1 MSFKT
6 LINSNVTNAF
16 SLVGDLATDVQFTNI
31 TVTGYDFGNQTVN
44 STTISPITIKGII
57 TKSYRTNDDKPRINA
72 DIILKSSDI
81 DEILLVGGSTRIPA
95 IRDLLEKKFPTKIRS
110 NINPDEA
117 VALGAAIS
125 GGLVAVYI

>member
-57 TKSYRTNDDKPRINA
+57 TKSYRTTFFK
-72 DIILKSSDI
+72 
-81 DEILLVGGSTRIPA
+81 
-95 IRDLLEKKFPTKIRS
+95 
-110 NINPDEA
+110 
-117 VALGAAIS
+117 
-125 GGLVAVYI
+125 

>member
-16 SLVGDLATDVQFTNI
+16 SLVGDLATNVQFTNV

-44 STTISPITIKGII
+44 STAIAPITIKGII
-57 TKSYRTNDDKPRINA
+57 TNSYRTNDNDKPRINA

-81 DEILLVGGSTRIPA
+81 DSKVLDNYDSVIFGGNTYAINKYDDNGFIINITVGR
-95 IRDLLEKKFPTKIRS
+95 
-110 NINPDEA
+110 EA
-117 VALGAAIS
+117 
-125 GGLVAVYI
+125 

>member
-31 TVTGYDFGNQTVN
+31 TVTGYNFGNQTVN
-44 STTISPITIKGII
+44 STAISPITIKGII
-57 TKSYRTNDDKPRINA
+57 TKSYRTNDNDKPRINA

-81 DEILLVGGSTRIPA
+81 DSKIIDNYDSIIFGGNTYAINSYEDNGFIINITVGKEG
-95 IRDLLEKKFPTKIRS
+95 
-110 NINPDEA
+110 
-117 VALGAAIS
+117 
-125 GGLVAVYI
+125 

>member
-81 DEILLVGGSTRIPA
+81 DSKTIDNYDSIIFGGNTYAINNYEDNGFIINITVGRES
-95 IRDLLEKKFPTKIRS
+95 
-110 NINPDEA
+110 
-117 VALGAAIS
+117 
-125 GGLVAVYI
+125 

>member
-81 DEILLVGGSTRIPA
+81 DSKTIDNYDSIIFGGNTYSINKYEDNGFIINIEVGRES
-95 IRDLLEKKFPTKIRS
+95 
-110 NINPDEA
+110 
-117 VALGAAIS
+117 
-125 GGLVAVYI
+125 